1 MTPEL
6 MATMTRLERLAQ
18 ATGVELAA
26 SEIEKLIRRKP
37 DATAAE
43 ALTMVR
49 GRHERLGFAL

>member
-1 MTPEL
+1 
-6 MATMTRLERLAQ
+6 MTRLERLAQ